1 MNQKELLTSKQLT
14 LAPTLKEGPLDE
26 GVIPLKNVPRKSYL
40 TISPK
45 QWQVLKRFREG
56 KTVSEVLPDL
66 ILKRECPSLSS
77 LYELV
82 VKAHQAGILLDED
95 QELEDTGEASIKA
108 YNWRLKLNENYISVL
123 SWASILF
130 GLAAL
135 FWAGITLPQTLLP
148 ILLVW
153 CASSAA
159 LSLGNVLA
167 ASLLRWHEVD
177 IYHPRFHWKTL
188 IPHFCFDCSDIIMIP
203 RSSRKA
209 VALSRIAPL
218 FLFLGLSAILW
229 PPMAYG
235 LLLGLFYASD
245 PVTSNPATDY
255 LRAYYK
261 KLRLSTSED
270 FLFVQNRLFWT
281 LLNNKVKLDNKFFYL
296 VYALYTFA
304 WLALVHLLHARL
316 FDIQGP
322 ELLATIST
330 SEHFPFAAGSVVI
343 ALLGMML
350 LAGGYAFWILLKNTE
365 TLWKSRRRR
374 KVVKLDDDETPNN
387 AKKAEIVG
395 STLLFRKAGLEPETL
410 AAIAERA
417 SVLRFEKHDIVIR
430 EGDQGD
436 SLFVV
441 AQGEV
446 SVQKE
451 TASGRDDEVARLGPL
466 EAFGEIALLRRVPR
480 TRSVV
485 ARKRTLLLEISRDD
499 FQQHLVGQVGAE
511 QIEATLKKEAFLAR
525 LEFTSSWSPHA
536 LRRFSELAT
545 ECSIAAGKCFL
556 KKGHDNRFF
565 YLVYEGALEAR
576 EGKKRL
582 SKLSIGDF
590 FGEISLLQNS
600 IITADVYALED
611 SRCFVLNK
619 KDFLRFI
626 SEDFVISLYFEK
638 VSSKRL
644 KEPIFP
650 LRGKSFDCTVV
661 R

>member
-1 MNQKELLTSKQLT
+1 
-14 LAPTLKEGPLDE
+14 
-26 GVIPLKNVPRKSYL
+26 
-40 TISPK
+40 
-45 QWQVLKRFREG
+45 
-56 KTVSEVLPDL
+56 
-66 ILKRECPSLSS
+66 
-77 LYELV
+77 
-82 VKAHQAGILLDED
+82 
-95 QELEDTGEASIKA
+95 
-108 YNWRLKLNENYISVL
+108 
-123 SWASILF
+123 
-130 GLAAL
+130 
-135 FWAGITLPQTLLP
+135 
-148 ILLVW
+148 
-153 CASSAA
+153 
-159 LSLGNVLA
+159 
-167 ASLLRWHEVD
+167 
-177 IYHPRFHWKTL
+177 
-188 IPHFCFDCSDIIMIP
+188 
-203 RSSRKA
+203 
-209 VALSRIAPL
+209 
-218 FLFLGLSAILW
+218 
-229 PPMAYG
+229 
-235 LLLGLFYASD
+235 
-245 PVTSNPATDY
+245 
-255 LRAYYK
+255 
-261 KLRLSTSED
+261 
-270 FLFVQNRLFWT
+270 
-281 LLNNKVKLDNKFFYL
+281 
-296 VYALYTFA
+296 
-304 WLALVHLLHARL
+304 
-316 FDIQGP
+316 
-322 ELLATIST
+322 
-330 SEHFPFAAGSVVI
+330 
-343 ALLGMML
+343 
-350 LAGGYAFWILLKNTE
+350 
-365 TLWKSRRRR
+365 
-374 KVVKLDDDETPNN
+374 
-387 AKKAEIVG
+387 
-395 STLLFRKAGLEPETL
+395 LEPETL